1 MASSFT
7 DLLAYINMDIE
18 TAVTLLVL
26 ISLGIGLLTNLPV
39 WCGLPIMSVE
49 YFFFIKEE
57 L

>member
-7 DLLAYINMDIE
+7 DLLAFLNMDIE

-39 WCGLPIMSVE
+39 CCDTTIIIVE
-49 YFFFIKEE
+49 YFVFIKEE
-57 L
+57 F